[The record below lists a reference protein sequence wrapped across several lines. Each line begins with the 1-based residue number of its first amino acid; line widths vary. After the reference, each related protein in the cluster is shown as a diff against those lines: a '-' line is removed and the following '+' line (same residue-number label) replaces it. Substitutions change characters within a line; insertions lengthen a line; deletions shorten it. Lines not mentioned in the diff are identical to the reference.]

1 MRGAEPPSEAGLPP
15 QPTEQPM
22 TTEILA
28 PIDPSKTALL
38 IMDYQNGIIPMAP
51 NPEELL
57 VGARRAID
65 LIRAHGG
72 TVGYVRVGF
81 ADASEIGGSMGKR
94 VGGAAALEN
103 FHADHA
109 NTQIHADVA
118 PEEGDIVV
126 RKNRVGPFGSTDLHE
141 QLQARGS
148 DTLVLAG
155 ISTSGVVLSTVRDAH
170 DRDYRL
176 IVLADL
182 CADRDAEVHEVLTGK
197 VFPGQAEVI
206 HAAELHTLLH

>member
-1 MRGAEPPSEAGLPP
+1 MSTEAI
-15 QPTEQPM
+15 E
-22 TTEILA
+22 

-51 NPEELL
+51 NPEELIA
-57 VGARRAID
+57 GARETID
-65 LIRAHGG
+65 LMRSHGV
-72 TVGYVRVGF
+72 TIGYVRVGF
-81 ADASEIGGSMGKR
+81 ADAREIGGAMGKR
-94 VGGAAALEN
+94 VGGAAALEH

-118 PEEGDIVV
+118 PEDNDIVV
-126 RKNRVGPFGSTDLHE
+126 RKIRVGPFGSTDLHE
-141 QLQARGS
+141 QLQARGI
-148 DTLVLAG
+148 DTLLLAG

-182 CADRDAEVHEVLTGK
+182 CADRDPEVHEVLIGK

-206 HAAELHTLLH
+206 ASSELHGLLH

>member
-1 MRGAEPPSEAGLPP
+1 
-15 QPTEQPM
+15 M
-22 TTEILA
+22 TTDATET
-28 PIDPSKTALL
+28 IDPSKTALL

-57 VGARRAID
+57 AGARRAID
-65 LIRAHGG
+65 LIRSHGG
-72 TVGYVRVGF
+72 TIGYVRVGF

-94 VGGAAALEN
+94 VGGAAALEQ
-103 FHADHA
+103 FGAEHP

-126 RKNRVGPFGSTDLHE
+126 RKNRVGPFGSTNLHD
-141 QLQARGS
+141 QLQARGI

-182 CADRDAEVHEVLTGK
+182 CADRDAEVHEVLTDK
-197 VFPGQAEVI
+197 VFPGQADVI
-206 HAAELHTLLH
+206 NAAELHALLH

>member
-1 MRGAEPPSEAGLPP
+1 
-15 QPTEQPM
+15 M
-22 TTEILA
+22 TTEA
-28 PIDPSKTALL
+28 VEPIDPSTTALL
-38 IMDYQNGIIPMAP
+38 IMDYQNGIIPMVP

-57 VGARRAID
+57 AGARQAID
-65 LIRAHGG
+65 LLRSHGA
-72 TVGYVRVGF
+72 TIGYVRVGF
-81 ADASEIGGSMGKR
+81 ADESEIAGTMGKR
-94 VGGAAALEN
+94 VGGTAALEH

-141 QLQARGS
+141 QLQARGI

-155 ISTSGVVLSTVRDAH
+155 ISTSGVVLSAVRDAH

-206 HAAELHTLLH
+206 NAAEIHRLLH

>member
-1 MRGAEPPSEAGLPP
+1 
-15 QPTEQPM
+15 M
-22 TTEILA
+22 TTEA
-28 PIDPSKTALL
+28 VEPIDASKTALL

-57 VGARRAID
+57 AGARQAID
-65 LIRAHGG
+65 LIRSHDG
-72 TVGYVRVGF
+72 TIGYVRVGF
-81 ADASEIGGSMGKR
+81 ADPSEIGGAMGKR
-94 VGGAAALEN
+94 VGGAAALEH

-118 PEEGDIVV
+118 PQAGDIVV

-141 QLQARGS
+141 QLQARGI

-206 HAAELHTLLH
+206 NAGELPGLLH

>member
-1 MRGAEPPSEAGLPP
+1 
-15 QPTEQPM
+15 M
-22 TTEILA
+22 TTEA
-28 PIDPSKTALL
+28 VEPIDASKTALL

-57 VGARRAID
+57 AGARQAID
-65 LIRAHGG
+65 LIRSHGG
-72 TVGYVRVGF
+72 TIGYVRVGF

-94 VGGAAALEN
+94 VGGAAALEH

-118 PEEGDIVV
+118 PEQGDIVV
-126 RKNRVGPFGSTDLHE
+126 RKTRVGPFGSTDLHE
-141 QLQARGS
+141 QLQTRGI

-197 VFPGQAEVI
+197 VFTGQAEVI
-206 HAAELHTLLH
+206 NAVELNGLLD